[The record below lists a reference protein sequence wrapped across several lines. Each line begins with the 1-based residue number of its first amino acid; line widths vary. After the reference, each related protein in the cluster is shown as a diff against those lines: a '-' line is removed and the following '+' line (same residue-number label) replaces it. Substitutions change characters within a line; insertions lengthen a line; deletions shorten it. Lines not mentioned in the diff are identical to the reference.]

1 MSGLFPPFD
10 PEPEATER
18 PKRLR
23 HIPIRS
29 VIPNLVTL
37 LSLCAGLTSIR
48 MGFEGRVDMA
58 VYAIL
63 LAAVLD
69 GLDGRLAR
77 YLHATSKF
85 GAELDSLSD
94 FLSFGVAPPL
104 LLFVWNFHDINS
116 AGWVAVV
123 LFAIAGALRLARFNT
138 MLGEDRPAWQ
148 GNFFTGVPIP
158 AGALAVLLPIYVDRI
173 GIDVPQAAAPA
184 VVAYVVLIA
193 ALMVSRVPTFSGKKY
208 GGIRREWVVPIL
220 IGVVILAM
228 LLVSYPFHVLS
239 ILTILYL
246 AYIPF
251 GWRAWNRLARAHG
264 TKEDEL
270 TLDVGGGSFPEDEST
285 P

>member
-10 PEPEATER
+10 PEPSVER
-18 PKRLR
+18 RHRLGR
-23 HIPIRS
+23 IPVRS
-29 VIPNLVTL
+29 VLPNLVTL

-48 MGFEGRVDMA
+48 MSFEGRYEMA
-58 VYAIL
+58 IYAIL
-63 LAAVLD
+63 IAALLD

-77 YLHATSKF
+77 YLRVTSKF

-104 LLFVWNFHDINS
+104 LLFAWNFHGINS
-116 AGWVAVV
+116 LGWVAVV

-148 GNFFTGVPIP
+148 SNFFTGVPIP
-158 AGALAVLLPIYVDRI
+158 AGALAVLLPLYVDRM
-173 GIDVPQAAAPA
+173 GIAVPEAAAPV

-208 GGIRREWVVPIL
+208 GGLRREWVVPAL
-220 IGVVILAM
+220 IGVVLLTM

-239 ILTILYL
+239 ILTVLYL

-251 GWRAWNRLARAHG
+251 GWRAWNKLARAHG
-264 TKEDEL
+264 TKDDEL
-270 TLDVGGGSFPEDEST
+270 SLDVHHPDDET
-285 P
+285 KV